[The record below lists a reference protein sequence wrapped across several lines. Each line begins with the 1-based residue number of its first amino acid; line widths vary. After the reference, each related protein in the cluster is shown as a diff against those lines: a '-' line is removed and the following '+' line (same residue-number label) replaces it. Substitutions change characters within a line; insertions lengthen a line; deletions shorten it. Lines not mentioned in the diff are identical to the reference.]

1 MPIIDDHRSGPPVV
15 TQPPHRRP
23 FARKFPP
30 TDPPEISLRTRVSVL
45 LIVFGFFA
53 AAITARL
60 LLGTAFALH
69 HLSH

>member
-1 MPIIDDHRSGPPVV
+1 MPILDDPRSGPQAVS
-15 TQPPHRRP
+15 QPPLRRP

-30 TDPPEISLRTRVSVL
+30 SHPPEIALRTRMCAL
-45 LIVFGFFA
+45 LIVLGFFTG
-53 AAITARL
+53 AITARL